1 MRANLRRRGTF
12 RPVAAGRRDRSL
24 GLGRS
29 VSRETRSMVTG
40 RPGSAGSGIG
50 VRESWRAWMPA
61 CVTAGDV
68 NASRVIAWVRER
80 PGARCGDAGREAV
93 VHGSVKRMTES
104 STADHWMKPLLHDG
118 DPLSPGTFGP
128 SMFFLDPGSFNVA
141 SPSADSTPHPAALR
155 FRDPDRT
162 EGRACASIHCERAD
176 RHSARATHRR
186 RHPRKGRSMYCEEV
200 ERIAQLFV
208 KVAE

>member
-1 MRANLRRRGTF
+1 
-12 RPVAAGRRDRSL
+12 
-24 GLGRS
+24 
-29 VSRETRSMVTG
+29 MVTG

-155 FRDPDRT
+155 FRDPAPS
-162 EGRACASIHCERAD
+162 RALLPDSDAVPLWSSSPVLDVLAFRHAIPFSASSPSRVAP
-176 RHSARATHRR
+176 ATDVPLPS
-186 RHPRKGRSMYCEEV
+186 RHPIASLAEV
-200 ERIAQLFV
+200 A
-208 KVAE
+208 